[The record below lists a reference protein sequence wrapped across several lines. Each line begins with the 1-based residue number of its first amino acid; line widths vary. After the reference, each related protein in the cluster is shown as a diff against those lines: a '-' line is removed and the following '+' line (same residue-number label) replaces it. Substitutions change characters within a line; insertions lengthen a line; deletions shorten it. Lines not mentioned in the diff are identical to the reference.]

1 MDFILVKYII
11 YEGFLFY
18 FIFFYK
24 GFEIMSK
31 LVGESESNLRKVF
44 EEVEKNVFV
53 IIFIDELDVIVLKR
67 EKVEIF
73 LFSMLK
79 KCLSIKGIKFI

>member
-1 MDFILVKYII
+1 
-11 YEGFLFY
+11 
-18 FIFFYK
+18 
-24 GFEIMSK
+24 MSK

-67 EKVEIF
+67 EKVEIVF
-73 LFSMLK
+73 FSMLK

>member
-1 MDFILVKYII
+1 MR
-11 YEGFLFY
+11 GFY
-18 FIFFYK
+18 FILFFYK

-79 KCLSIKGIKFI
+79 KKCLSIKGIKFI

>member
-1 MDFILVKYII
+1 MRVFIL
-11 YEGFLFY
+11 FL
-18 FIFFYK
+18 FFYK

-73 LFSMLK
+73 LFSMFK
-79 KCLSIKGIKFI
+79 NNV

>member
-1 MDFILVKYII
+1 
-11 YEGFLFY
+11 
-18 FIFFYK
+18 
-24 GFEIMSK
+24 MSK

-73 LFSMLK
+73 LFS
-79 KCLSIKGIKFI
+79 I

>member
-1 MDFILVKYII
+1 MR
-11 YEGFLFY
+11 GFY
-18 FIFFYK
+18 FILFFYK

-79 KCLSIKGIKFI
+79 NNV

>member
-1 MDFILVKYII
+1 
-11 YEGFLFY
+11 
-18 FIFFYK
+18 
-24 GFEIMSK
+24 MSK

-73 LFSMLK
+73 LFSMFKK

>member
-1 MDFILVKYII
+1 
-11 YEGFLFY
+11 
-18 FIFFYK
+18 
-24 GFEIMSK
+24 MSK

-79 KCLSIKGIKFI
+79 KKCLSIKGIKLFKFVCVIIIVWFY